1 MESFLTIQFC
11 LELFCYTP
19 FFCHSYN
26 LLRFWFLFM
35 FNSIFCAYFYCH
47 DFLFIAQQVFRR
59 RVGELENLTGEQIE
73 KSRKELADLERKFL
87 ERVAQTN
94 RSKTT
99 GGGVVKCTSDK
110 NYLFLPH
117 FHFVNLHH
125 LWSIN
130 FLFLICIVFIFM
142 NHNCFLM
149 YLLYL
154 SS

>member
-1 MESFLTIQFC
+1 MCDLRVVGVFWRSVYRNYVSFLINGIIPDDSI
-11 LELFCYTP
+11 LFRIVLLYS

-26 LLRFWFLFM
+26 LLRFWFSFL
-35 FNSIFCAYFYCH
+35 FNSIYCAYFCCH
-47 DFLFIAQQVFRR
+47 DFLFISQQVFRR

-110 NYLFLPH
+110 IIYFYLI
-117 FHFVNLHH
+117 
-125 LWSIN
+125 SISS
-130 FLFLICIVFIFM
+130 ICITSDLSVFYF
-142 NHNCFLM
+142 
-149 YLLYL
+149 
-154 SS
+154 